1 MSDNDELENSQP
13 SEAEEGSKDATPAT
27 DSAES
32 SELKD
37 SKVSGMRW
45 YILHAYSNCE
55 DKVTRTLLD
64 LVAHSEL
71 QDKFGEIIVPAE
83 EVVEMH
89 RGKKRKVRRKNFPG
103 YVLVQMVLD
112 EDTWYLV
119 RKAPNVL
126 GFLGGTAGKPVPISD
141 AEADTIL
148 LRASAAAS
156 LDSSALRPKIVFDN
170 GEVVRI
176 IDGPFVDFD
185 GVVEH
190 VNYEKSRLS
199 VSVVVFSRATPV
211 ELEFSEVE
219 KI

>member
-1 MSDNDELENSQP
+1 MSDNDDLQDPKTPDNTGANELQDEN
-13 SEAEEGSKDATPAT
+13 
-27 DSAES
+27 
-32 SELKD
+32 
-37 SKVSGMRW
+37 VSGMRW

-55 DKVTRTLLD
+55 DKVTRLLQD
-64 LVAHSEL
+64 QIAHSDL
-71 QDKFGEIIVPAE
+71 QDKFGEIVVPSE

-119 RKAPNVL
+119 RNTANVL
-126 GFLGGTAGKPVPISD
+126 GFLGGTAGKPVPITE
-141 AEADTIL
+141 AEANTIL
-148 LRASAAAS
+148 LRSNGASEGEEAPT
-156 LDSSALRPKIVFDN
+156 LRPKVVFDN

-176 IDGPFVDFD
+176 IDGPFADFD

-199 VSVVVFSRATPV
+199 VSVVIFGRATPV
-211 ELEFSEVE
+211 ELEFNQVE
-219 KI
+219 KV